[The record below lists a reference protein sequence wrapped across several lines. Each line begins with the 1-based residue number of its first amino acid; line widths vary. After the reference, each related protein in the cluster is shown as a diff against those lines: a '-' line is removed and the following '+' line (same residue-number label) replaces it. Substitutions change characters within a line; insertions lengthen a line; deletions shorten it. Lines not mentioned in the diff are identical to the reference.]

1 MKSPFLSFCIRK
13 LMLMV
18 ALTFALIAL
27 NGCGGNED
35 QGADANETGEHDV
48 AGSQATSD
56 DHADD
61 EHAEAEGDD
70 HADDD
75 HAEAEHVE
83 AEHAEAGHDEAEEGE
98 ADHHGEEAEF
108 TEPHNY
114 AEAIHVIHG
123 QLGKIKALMASGE
136 LDQVH
141 AEAAVIRDV
150 ANTLAKFA
158 LAEDS
163 GVPRDAVKPINLAAR
178 SLAATFEA
186 IDEAGDSGDLAGTQ
200 KVYDEMVELFESLEQ
215 YVEEHDDH

>member
-1 MKSPFLSFCIRK
+1 
-13 LMLMV
+13 MV

-35 QGADANETGEHDV
+35 QAADTHEAGEHDE
-48 AGSQATSD
+48 ADSQATSD

-61 EHAEAEGDD
+61 EHAETEVDD
-70 HADDD
+70 HADDE
-75 HAEAEHVE
+75 HAEAEVDD
-83 AEHAEAGHDEAEEGE
+83 HAEAGHDEAEEDAAE
-98 ADHHGEEAEF
+98 HHGEEAEY
-108 TEPHNY
+108 TEPNNY

-123 QLGKIKALMASGE
+123 QLEKIKALMASGE

-163 GVPRDAVKPINLAAR
+163 GVPRDAVKTVNLSAR
-178 SLAATFEA
+178 ALAATFEP

-200 KVYDEMVELFESLEQ
+200 KVYDEMVEHFESLEQ

>member
-1 MKSPFLSFCIRK
+1 
-13 LMLMV
+13 MV
-18 ALTFALIAL
+18 AITFALIAL

-35 QGADANETGEHDV
+35 QAADTHEAGEHDE
-48 AGSQATSD
+48 ADSQTQRDDHADDEHAEAEDD

-70 HADDD
+70 HADD
-75 HAEAEHVE
+75 
-83 AEHAEAGHDEAEEGE
+83 EHAEAGHDEAEEGE
-98 ADHHGEEAEF
+98 AGHHGEEAEY
-108 TEPHNY
+108 TEPNNY

-123 QLGKIKALMASGE
+123 QLEKIKALMASGE

-163 GVPRDAVKPINLAAR
+163 GVPRDAVKTVNLAAR

>member
-35 QGADANETGEHDV
+35 QGADTHEAGEHDV

-75 HAEAEHVE
+75 HAEAEH
-83 AEHAEAGHDEAEEGE
+83 AEAGHDEAEEGE
-98 ADHHGEEAEF
+98 HEQGHGEEAEF
-108 TEPHNY
+108 TEPNNY